1 MVDDIGQKFMLPSG
15 ISPLGEKHPLT
26 AGPHVRQS
34 HYHAYPPSCTQQIV
48 GSDRSVTAVIAQPR
62 KSHSSNDVINFENRT
77 DISHV
82 SFPHGQ
88 HPLSKN
94 DTRAPSPELFLV
106 NSDTLRP
113 LIPTDPRYYF
123 DGPQLPIR
131 RTQGTDMQPSPPCN
145 LAEYPRNEGNLKS
158 HASIADLCDV
168 VRAMS
173 KEWILKLPLST
184 KALHLYP
191 EQYALALLELGIRAL
206 RNYFR
211 GKTPSGFRD
220 LFALMHVATAS
231 LYIVY
236 GDNHA
241 QLWNTILEQACQW
254 QHLLSHP
261 IEKSTFVSKL

>member
-1 MVDDIGQKFMLPSG
+1 MVEDIGQKFPPPSD
-15 ISPLGEKHPLT
+15 ISPLGEKYSLT

-34 HYHAYPPSCTQQIV
+34 HYHTCPPSCTQQYI
-48 GSDRSVTAVIAQPR
+48 GSDRSVTAVLAQPR
-62 KSHSSNDVINFENRT
+62 KSHSSNDAINFENRT
-77 DISHV
+77 DISQV

-94 DTRAPSPELFLV
+94 DTGAPSPELSPV
-106 NSDTLRP
+106 NTTTLRP
-113 LIPTDPRYYF
+113 FKPTDARYYF

-131 RTQGTDMQPSPPCN
+131 GTQGTDMQPSPPCN
-145 LAEYPRNEGNLKS
+145 IAEYPRNEGNLKT
-158 HASIADLCDV
+158 HASIADLYDV

-184 KALHLYP
+184 KALQLHP
-191 EQYALALLELGIRAL
+191 EQYALAMLELGIRAL

-231 LYIVY
+231 SYIVY

-241 QLWNTILEQACQW
+241 QLWNTILDQACQ
-254 QHLLSHP
+254 
-261 IEKSTFVSKL
+261 